1 MMCSPF
7 SHRMARMKWTV
18 AGLAAICFL
27 LAVFSATAEDE
38 AEDEELRGR
47 DSWYT
52 STVVSGRGG
61 YRVTHYWS
69 LGPALRSQTLVGVSP
84 IVTIVQGDR
93 YWAYNELLG
102 EGIEVKRSAQAI
114 AEDGKRG
121 RPFGKDLEGLI
132 RSGGER
138 VETGLLSGVRAETW
152 RVTNSQGRRT
162 VWVRVDEPKV
172 PLRVENFNRE
182 SGESATLSYSNWA
195 SGFEIPKEFFEP
207 PANLRLRKFEY
218 EAYVAESLKG
228 PVGSAPI
235 LHPEMI
241 HGRRPQ

>member
-1 MMCSPF
+1 MRFPF
-7 SHRMARMKWTV
+7 PDRMARVKPAM

-27 LAVFSATAEDE
+27 LAAFSAAAEDE
-38 AEDEELRGR
+38 IVSGP

-84 IVTIVQGDR
+84 IVTIVRGDR
-93 YWAYNELLG
+93 YWAYNGLLG

-114 AEDGKRG
+114 AEDGNRE
-121 RPFGKDLEGLI
+121 RPFGNDLEGLV
-132 RSGGER
+132 RAGGER

-162 VWVRVDEPKV
+162 VWVRVEDPKV
-172 PLRVENFNRE
+172 PLRVENFDRE
-182 SGESATLSYSNWA
+182 SGESATLNYSNWA
-195 SGFEIPKEFFEP
+195 SGFEIPMAFFEP
-207 PANLRLRKFEY
+207 PADIKLRKFEY
-218 EAYVAESLKG
+218 TEYVAESLKG
-228 PVGSAPI
+228 PIGSAPI
-235 LHPEMI
+235 IHPELI